1 MFLWNT
7 RSIFSTRYPKG
18 TKYFGID
25 WNFGNWRD
33 KFRSKIGFSR
43 VPIGNSE
50 QSGEKATSSLGVTL
64 TSVFAVIIILMVA
77 GFILAAYFR
86 QKMCFRPRPDRV
98 SAGNNFNFMR
108 LLSSRRPPRASMAI
122 KPNTVKN
129 ISSQFQKLDTESQ
142 NHSAPVVPNSHTK
155 QGFAV
160 KLLSPTQVGQR
171 FIALKIKEFLISK
184 LIF

>member
-108 LLSSRRPPRASMAI
+108 LLSSRRPPRASIAI
-122 KPNTVKN
+122 KPYTVKN
-129 ISSQFQKLDTESQ
+129 ISSQFQKLDTQSQ
-142 NHSAPVVPNSHTK
+142 HHPALVAPTSHTK
-155 QGFAV
+155 QGFAANLFSRTMV
-160 KLLSPTQVGQR
+160 CQR
-171 FIALKIKEFLISK
+171 LIPYKINAFLICV
-184 LIF
+184 I